1 MISIK
6 NKLINIKNKYNILI
20 IYYKIKIDN
29 S

>member
-20 IYYKIKIDN
+20 IYYKIKIDD